1 MDNFSDKF
9 VDRLEKYDQ
18 HIPAIIDNDK
28 VYSYDE
34 LNLLKKKYILKL
46 QEKASKYDTIAIIG
60 DYSINAISFL
70 LACIKTRMNVVPIIK
85 DVHYMEK
92 IKESGARW
100 IFESDDFFE
109 FDNDVKYEIVSRIN
123 ASDDSAMVLFSSG
136 STGKPKAIV
145 HSLNMLLKSYMEKKI
160 RSINMLLFL
169 MFDHIGGINT
179 LFNVLAT
186 GSCGIIVEERKNMKS
201 IASAIEKYK
210 ISILPASPS
219 FLNLFLISGVYLK
232 YDLSSLKFITYGT
245 EKMPDA
251 LLEKLRKVFS
261 NVRFHQTFGT
271 SEVGITQT
279 STYNDFIR
287 LENVDYKIVNNEL
300 YIKSKTQSLGY
311 LNSDNS
317 SFRNDGYFATGDL
330 VETCMHQGKEYIK
343 IIGRNKE
350 MINVGGEKVLPS
362 EVEEVILKLPYIK
375 DCLVFGENNAITGQS
390 VSLKVVLD
398 LKELGVEKISN
409 TELKKKIRSYC
420 KDKLALYKI
429 PSKVEIVE
437 YLEISDRFKKI
448 RNKNR

>member
-1 MDNFSDKF
+1 
-9 VDRLEKYDQ
+9 
-18 HIPAIIDNDK
+18 DK

-60 DYSINAISFL
+60 DYSINTISFL

-251 LLEKLRKVFS
+251 LLEKLRKV
-261 NVRFHQTFGT
+261 
-271 SEVGITQT
+271 
-279 STYNDFIR
+279 
-287 LENVDYKIVNNEL
+287 
-300 YIKSKTQSLGY
+300 
-311 LNSDNS
+311 
-317 SFRNDGYFATGDL
+317 
-330 VETCMHQGKEYIK
+330 
-343 IIGRNKE
+343 
-350 MINVGGEKVLPS
+350 
-362 EVEEVILKLPYIK
+362 
-375 DCLVFGENNAITGQS
+375 
-390 VSLKVVLD
+390 
-398 LKELGVEKISN
+398 
-409 TELKKKIRSYC
+409 
-420 KDKLALYKI
+420 
-429 PSKVEIVE
+429 
-437 YLEISDRFKKI
+437 
-448 RNKNR
+448 

>member
-9 VDRLEKYDQ
+9 LDRLEKYDQ
-18 HIPAIIDNDK
+18 YAPAIVDSNK
-28 VYSYDE
+28 VYSYKE
-34 LNLLKKKYILKL
+34 LNLLKKKYILEL
-46 QEKASKYDTIAIIG
+46 QEKTSKYDTIAIIG
-60 DYSINAISFL
+60 DYSINTISFL
-70 LACIKTRMNVVPIIK
+70 LACIKIRINVVPIVK

-92 IKESGARW
+92 IKESGAKW
-100 IFESDDFFE
+100 IFESNSFFK
-109 FDNDVKYEIVSRIN
+109 FDNDVKYEIVNKIN
-123 ASDDSAMVLFSSG
+123 ASGDSAMVLFSSG

-145 HSLNMLLKSYMEKKI
+145 HSLNMLLKSYMEKKL

-186 GSCGIIVEERKNMKS
+186 ASCGVIVEERKNMKS
-201 IASAIEKYK
+201 IAKAIEKYK

-219 FLNLFLISGVYLK
+219 FLNLFLMSGVYLE

-245 EKMPDA
+245 EKMPDT

-271 SEVGITQT
+271 SEIGITQT

-287 LENVDYKIVNNEL
+287 LENVDYKIVDNEL
-300 YIKSKTQSLGY
+300 YIKSETQSLGY

-317 SFRNDGYFATGDL
+317 SFGNDGYFATGDL
-330 VETCMHQGKEYIK
+330 VETCMYNGKEYIK

-362 EVEEVILKLPYIK
+362 EVEEVILKLPYVK
-375 DCLVFGENNAITGQS
+375 DCLIFGESSAITGQS

-409 TELKKKIRSYC
+409 IELKKKIRSYC

-437 YLEISDRFKKI
+437 CLDISERFKKI
-448 RNKNR
+448 RNRGK

>member
-1 MDNFSDKF
+1 
-9 VDRLEKYDQ
+9 
-18 HIPAIIDNDK
+18 
-28 VYSYDE
+28 
-34 LNLLKKKYILKL
+34 
-46 QEKASKYDTIAIIG
+46 
-60 DYSINAISFL
+60 
-70 LACIKTRMNVVPIIK
+70 
-85 DVHYMEK
+85 
-92 IKESGARW
+92 
-100 IFESDDFFE
+100 
-109 FDNDVKYEIVSRIN
+109 
-123 ASDDSAMVLFSSG
+123 
-136 STGKPKAIV
+136 
-145 HSLNMLLKSYMEKKI
+145 
-160 RSINMLLFL
+160 
-169 MFDHIGGINT
+169 
-179 LFNVLAT
+179 
-186 GSCGIIVEERKNMKS
+186 
-201 IASAIEKYK
+201 
-210 ISILPASPS
+210 
-219 FLNLFLISGVYLK
+219 
-232 YDLSSLKFITYGT
+232 
-245 EKMPDA
+245 MPDA

-317 SFRNDGYFATGDL
+317 SFGNDGYFATGDL

-409 TELKKKIRSYC
+409 TELKKRLEVIAKTNWLYIKFQVRL
-420 KDKLALYKI
+420 KL
-429 PSKVEIVE
+429 
-437 YLEISDRFKKI
+437 
-448 RNKNR
+448 

>member
-60 DYSINAISFL
+60 DYSINTISFL

-100 IFESDDFFE
+100 VFESDDFFE

-409 TELKKKIRSYC
+409 TELKKRLEVIAKTNWLYIKFQVRL
-420 KDKLALYKI
+420 KL
-429 PSKVEIVE
+429 
-437 YLEISDRFKKI
+437 
-448 RNKNR
+448 